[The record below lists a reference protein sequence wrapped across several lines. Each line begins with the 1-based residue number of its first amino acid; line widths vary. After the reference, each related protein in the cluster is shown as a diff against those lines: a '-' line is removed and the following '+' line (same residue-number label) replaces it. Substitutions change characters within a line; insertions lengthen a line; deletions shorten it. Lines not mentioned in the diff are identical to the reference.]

1 MTPQQLKNSIL
12 QRAIEGRLV
21 EQRPEEGTA
30 KDLLKEIRAEKDR
43 LIAEGKIK
51 KSKPLPPITEDEKPF
66 EIPEGWEWVRL
77 GDIGILQTGTTPPRE
92 HPEYFGDNIPFI
104 TPGDIS
110 ACIINYDNQG
120 LSQQG
125 SEYGRIVETN
135 SILQV
140 CIGGTIGKAAICKKP
155 VTFNQ
160 QINSITPYAVNAKY
174 LFHVVV
180 SSYFYKL
187 VREKAT
193 GTATPIINKSTWSSL
208 PIPLPPLSEQ
218 RRIVSKIE
226 ELLPLLDKYDKA
238 YTKLTDYNARFPEAM
253 KKSILQYAIQ
263 GKLVEQRP
271 EEGTAKD
278 LLKEI
283 RAEKERLIEEG
294 KIKKSK
300 PLPPIT
306 EEEKPFEIP
315 EGWEWVRLSDVID
328 VRDGTH
334 DTPAYQPNGI
344 PLVTSK
350 NISSG
355 KLDFENVKY
364 ISPKDAD
371 RINERSKV
379 EKNDI
384 LFAMI
389 GSIGNPVLVDTEI
402 EFCIKNVALFK
413 NYTSNSMCMRYVY
426 WLMNYFQHTLRSN
439 ASGAVQSFVSLK
451 VFRECLIPLPP
462 LSEQHRIVS
471 KIEELLPLCEKLVKS
486 DA

>member
-1 MTPQQLKNSIL
+1 
-12 QRAIEGRLV
+12 
-21 EQRPEEGTA
+21 
-30 KDLLKEIRAEKDR
+30 
-43 LIAEGKIK
+43 
-51 KSKPLPPITEDEKPF
+51 
-66 EIPEGWEWVRL
+66 
-77 GDIGILQTGTTPPRE
+77 
-92 HPEYFGDNIPFI
+92 
-104 TPGDIS
+104 
-110 ACIINYDNQG
+110 
-120 LSQQG
+120 
-125 SEYGRIVETN
+125 
-135 SILQV
+135 
-140 CIGGTIGKAAICKKP
+140 
-155 VTFNQ
+155 
-160 QINSITPYAVNAKY
+160 
-174 LFHVVV
+174 
-180 SSYFYKL
+180 
-187 VREKAT
+187 
-193 GTATPIINKSTWSSL
+193 
-208 PIPLPPLSEQ
+208 
-218 RRIVSKIE
+218 
-226 ELLPLLDKYDKA
+226 
-238 YTKLTDYNARFPEAM
+238 
-253 KKSILQYAIQ
+253 
-263 GKLVEQRP
+263 
-271 EEGTAKD
+271 
-278 LLKEI
+278 
-283 RAEKERLIEEG
+283 
-294 KIKKSK
+294 
-300 PLPPIT
+300 
-306 EEEKPFEIP
+306 
-315 EGWEWVRLSDVID
+315 VRLSDVID